1 MSLLKESL
9 ITKSIV
15 GHKGSVVWY
24 HVPHSALMVV
34 TYQEIVKCPWVVRD
48 LGVIR
53 YLP

>member
-15 GHKGSVVWY
+15 AHKGSVVWY

-53 YLP
+53 YLL